1 MSTKCHFKSH
11 ILDDIVIF
19 GNAVI
24 TLFKDVIRNFYSENA
39 RTAII
44 AS

>member
-1 MSTKCHFKSH
+1 MSTKCHFKCA
-11 ILDDIVIF
+11 ILDDIVVS

-24 TLFKDVIRNFYSENA
+24 TIFKDVTRNFYSENA